1 MLLPL
6 NYKALYTL
14 SKRKYNLGIN
24 MYLLSSIILV
34 FSIKIV
40 GLSFKDIN

>member
-6 NYKALYTL
+6 NYKAPYAL
-14 SKRKYNLGIN
+14 SKRRYNLGIN
-24 MYLLSSIILV
+24 TYLLSSIILV

-40 GLSFKDIN
+40 DSSSKDIN